1 MPSISRR
8 CRVVPRFAAVVLAA
22 LALAAC
28 LLCLIGIAWADNE
41 PLVTVSAS
49 QWAGQTAQEQEAG
62 QAAAGGGSLDEVAS
76 DIVDGTATSASPK
89 DAENPGGSDRGMAVS
104 GGLSKGGG
112 NSGVCL
118 KGGGQSGESS
128 LEAIASVDSSEGKG
142 VPGVSAGNEM
152 ASGISYRDMATSGA
166 ADGNAPA
173 SGDFVYDEE
182 TLECF
187 AWQTCELPADF
198 DGDGVQ
204 ESLVAVGEAH
214 DVRVSVAGV
223 DVYASPDEWRVFDAR
238 VCDLDGDGADELVFF
253 VWKQGSYGP
262 YRPFWESG
270 ADDAWSQHVFVYGMR
285 AGKMAP
291 IWMSSALGSY
301 VAREWMEPDGT
312 LVLEAP
318 DGGLTFWRWG
328 SWGFEFVDETRA
340 ERTSLLFAG
349 DVIAHQGMYEAAYD
363 RAVHAFDFSSVFA
376 QVKDYISSFDNAVV
390 CQETVLVRDA
400 AKRSGYPEFATP
412 ATIADALVDTGF
424 DVVASA
430 TNHVN
435 DRGSGAIRETLDYWA
450 QEHPHVGVA
459 GLHDD
464 VSDIA
469 APVIV
474 ESGDFRL
481 AYFNLTYGLNGHALP
496 EDENYLV
503 DTLEDKDAM
512 LQEIVAVQGEVDLT
526 VVILHMGQEY
536 SSTPTQ
542 EQRQMAEEAIDAG
555 ADVVVC
561 SHAHV
566 VAPYGV
572 LTTEAGATGLVY
584 WGLGNFVAS
593 QGDIACQVGGIATI
607 ELEKVPGS
615 ESMAEARIVSFE
627 LEPCV
632 CHVGKDGTAQVYLLE
647 DYTDELAAQH
657 VLSSEGRPLCADD
670 FHQAFEVGIGAAG

>member
-1 MPSISRR
+1 M
-8 CRVVPRFAAVVLAA
+8 VPRSAAVVLAA

-28 LLCLIGIAWADNE
+28 LLCLIGVAWADDE

-49 QWAGQTAQEQEAG
+49 QWAGQTAQEQAAVQG
-62 QAAAGGGSLDEVAS
+62 AAGSESLDEGAS

-104 GGLSKGGG
+104 GCLSKGEG

-118 KGGGQSGESS
+118 KGAGQSGESS
-128 LEAIASVDSSEGKG
+128 LEAITSVDSSEGKG

-182 TLECF
+182 ALECF
-187 AWQTCELPADF
+187 AWQTCELPADL

-214 DVRVSVAGV
+214 DVRVSVGGV
-223 DVYASPDEWRVFDAR
+223 DVYASPDEWRVFDAH
-238 VCDLDGDGADELVFF
+238 VCDLDGDGADELVFL

-270 ADDAWSQHVFVYGMR
+270 PDDAWSQHVFVYGMR
-285 AGKMAP
+285 AGKIAP
-291 IWMSSALGSY
+291 IWMSSALGS
-301 VAREWMEPDGT
+301 VFEREWMEPDGT

-318 DGGLTFWRWG
+318 DGSLTSWRWG
-328 SWGFEFVDETRA
+328 SWGFELVGETRA
-340 ERTSLLFAG
+340 ERISLLFAG

-363 RAVHAFDFSSVFA
+363 RAARTFDFSSVFA
-376 QVKDYISSFDNAVV
+376 QVKDYISSFDIATV
-390 CQETVLVRDA
+390 CQETALVRDA

-412 ATIADALVDTGF
+412 ATIADALVDAGF

-435 DRGSGAIRETLDYWA
+435 DRGSGAIRETLGYWA
-450 QEHPHVGVA
+450 EEHPHVGVA

-464 VSDIA
+464 ASDVA

-496 EDENYLV
+496 EDEEYLA

-512 LQEIVAVQGEVDLT
+512 LQEIAAVQGEVDLT

-536 SSTPTQ
+536 SSVPTQ
-542 EQRQMAEEAIDAG
+542 EQRQMVEEAIDAG

-566 VAPYGV
+566 VAPYGM

-615 ESMAEARIVSFE
+615 ESMAETRIVSFG

-632 CHVGKDGTAQVYLLE
+632 CHVGNDGAAQVYLLE

-657 VLSSEGRPLCADD
+657 VLSSEGRPLCVDD
-670 FHQAFEVGIGAAG
+670 FRQSFEAGIGEAG